1 MRRMMMVGAVMGL
14 MACGKGEPSAVK
26 APEPATTAKAGGA
39 GASPGADDNGT
50 KKGAAKG
57 HEHGDHAAGGDHAHG
72 SPHGGKVVSA
82 GRYHLEGVPTKAGL
96 LVFLLDEN
104 EKELPLTG
112 VKGSMTFVGAGKA
125 PVDVPLDAM
134 GNHLHGHVNLEGK
147 WSAAVTV
154 DKSGEKLVARFEG
167 EGAKVGGGHDHAGH
181 DHGEH
186 GDHAGHD
193 HGDHGDHGAKEAHAG
208 GHAHLALSQEV
219 QLQVQ
224 HGPIELGK
232 PVKFTFK
239 YVDKAGQPVT
249 DFEVVHEEK
258 LHLFFVSDDLAQ
270 YHHVHPVLDAA
281 TGTFTHEQTFE
292 VPGPYGIYS
301 DFKSTRLGATLVRTP
316 LTVPGEAPAKASL
329 AVDTVME
336 RTEGETTVKL
346 EPTPSTIEAGGDVM
360 LKYTLSTAAG
370 PVTDIEPYLGAMGHL
385 FIIHEDLVTLAH
397 SHPKGPEPT
406 KDMRGG
412 PVVEFHTVLPKAGK
426 YKAWMQFQRQGKL
439 YTMPFVVEAVGVK

>member
-1 MRRMMMVGAVMGL
+1 MMMVGAVMGL
-14 MACGKGEPSAVK
+14 MACGKGEPTAVK
-26 APEPATTAKAGGA
+26 TPEPTRTSGATGAK
-39 GASPGADDNGT
+39 DDNGT
-50 KKGAAKG
+50 NKVAKSGEHTHGA
-57 HEHGDHAAGGDHAHG
+57 DHKHG
-72 SPHGGKVVSA
+72 SPHGGQVVSA

-96 LVFLLDEN
+96 LVFLLDEH

-125 PVDVPLDAM
+125 PVDVSLDAM

-154 DKSGEKLVARFEG
+154 DKNGEKLVARFEG
-167 EGAKVGGGHDHAGH
+167 EGAKVGGGHE
-181 DHGEH
+181 HGGH

-193 HGDHGDHGAKEAHAG
+193 HGGHGNHAGHDPGGHGDHADHAV
-208 GHAHLALSQEV
+208 GHAHLALSEDV
-219 QLQVQ
+219 KLVVE
-224 HGPIELGK
+224 HGPIALGQ

-258 LHLFFVSDDLAQ
+258 LHLFFVSDDLMQ
-270 YHHVHPVLDAA
+270 YDHVHPVLDQA
-281 TGTFTHEQTFE
+281 TGTFTWEQTFK
-292 VPGPYGIYS
+292 VAGAYGIYS

-316 LTVPGEAPAKASL
+316 LTVPGEAPAKAPL
-329 AVDTVME
+329 TVDTVME

-346 EPTPSTIEAGGDVM
+346 EATPSPIEAGGDVM

-426 YKAWMQFQRQGKL
+426 YKAWVQFQRQGKL
-439 YTMPFVVEAVGVK
+439 YTMPWVVEAVGAK